1 MIKSEEMMMNEILLK
16 YLNQF
21 TALPERES
29 PLLQRWDESEV
40 KSGVSLDTLM
50 I

>member
-21 TALPERES
+21 TTLSEEQKQAILDD
-29 PLLQRWDESEV
+29 LQIEE
-40 KSGVSLDTLM
+40 L
-50 I
+50 